1 MIPVANIIRWSKK
14 APWSEQRQIE
24 QDLVISR
31 AIVAIFSHPLLS
43 EALAFRGGTALYK
56 LHPGPPLRY
65 SEDIDLVQIKA
76 GPAGPVMDALHE
88 ILNPWL
94 GKPRRKQ
101 GKDRITFSYRFAS
114 EDIPPE
120 QSTLKIEINTREHF
134 SAFGFKTLPF
144 AVQSAWFSGHCNVLS
159 YSLDELLGTKLRA
172 LYQRKKGRDLF
183 DIHMALRHDRADPKR
198 IIEAFN
204 AYLDFAG
211 HAITRETF
219 GNNLQDKLG
228 DRQFAAD
235 IEPLL
240 AAGNAWN
247 RNDAAN
253 MIFTRIIALLPSRDT
268 P

>member
-1 MIPVANIIRWSKK
+1 MIPTTNIIEWSRKV
-14 APWSEQRQIE
+14 PWSEQRQVE
-24 QDLVISR
+24 QDLIISR

-65 SEDIDLVQIKA
+65 SEDIDLVQIRA
-76 GPAGPVMDALHE
+76 QAAGPVMDALHE
-88 ILNPWL
+88 VLNPWL
-94 GKPRRKQ
+94 DKPRRKQ
-101 GKDRITFSYRFAS
+101 GEGRITFSYRFAS
-114 EDIPPE
+114 EDIPPLP
-120 QSTLKIEINTREHF
+120 SRLKVEINTREHF
-134 SAFGFKTLPF
+134 SVFGFKTLPF
-144 AVQSAWFSGHCNVLS
+144 TVESGWFSGHCNVLS

-183 DIHMALRHDRADPKR
+183 DIHMALRHNRADPKR

-211 HAITRETF
+211 LAISRETF
-219 GNNLQDKLG
+219 ENNLRDKLD

-235 IEPLL
+235 VEPLL
-240 AAGNAWN
+240 VAGNPWN

-253 MIFTRIIALLPSRDT
+253 MILTRIIALLPSRAA